1 MEKSFDK
8 NKFKRITRIIRI
20 VLQSFYWACIVGGV
34 ICLLGFIAL
43 QFIPDQ
49 YLMVTGNSGFTLS
62 MDGLIRYSINSNDIT
77 IGAIYKS
84 ITLMA
89 ALLSIGLI
97 AFFKQLY
104 TLLYTVEEDRPFAK
118 ENTARL
124 KVMGMILLLYSA
136 LIPGAGVLVA
146 STMIDIFDIK
156 NIMVVYSV
164 NITLLISGLVML
176 ILAGVFHYGNYLQ
189 SEYDTTL

>member
-1 MEKSFDK
+1 M
-8 NKFKRITRIIRI
+8 
-20 VLQSFYWACIVGGV
+20 AGV
-34 ICLLGFIAL
+34 VCFLGFIAL

-49 YLMVTGNSGFTLS
+49 YLMSSDNSGFTLS
-62 MDGLIRYSINSNDIT
+62 MDGLIRYSIDSNNII
-77 IGAIYKS
+77 IGSIYKS

-97 AFFKQLY
+97 AYFKQLY

-118 ENTARL
+118 ENTTRL
-124 KVMGMILLLYSA
+124 RVMGMILLLYSA

-164 NITLLISGLVML
+164 NLTLLISGLIML
-176 ILAGVFHYGNYLQ
+176 ILAGIFHYGNYLQ